1 MKGGIEL
8 QGESFSDQIFLKYY
22 GILKKIQ
29 EGDVDR
35 EMKNR
40 GGSYEF
46 FFPLR
51 QSIEDVG
58 VGMEVGGGV
67 SGELPNYFWR
77 GGLGQVEIK
86 FLEGEIGQEEGKGW
100 GENIFERGELGR
112 QKIFFSYFPDQGCG
126 KPLCGR
132 GVITCTHIIYVVQFL
147 LDIQ

>member
-1 MKGGIEL
+1 M
-8 QGESFSDQIFLKYY
+8 
-22 GILKKIQ
+22 
-29 EGDVDR
+29 
-35 EMKNR
+35 N
-40 GGSYEF
+40 F

-112 QKIFFSYFPDQGCG
+112 QKNFFQ
-126 KPLCGR
+126 
-132 GVITCTHIIYVVQFL
+132 L
-147 LDIQ
+147 LP